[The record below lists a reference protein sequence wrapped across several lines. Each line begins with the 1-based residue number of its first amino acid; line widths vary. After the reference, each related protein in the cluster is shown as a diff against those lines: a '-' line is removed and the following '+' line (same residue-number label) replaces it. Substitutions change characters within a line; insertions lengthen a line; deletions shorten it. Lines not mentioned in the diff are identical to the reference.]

1 MDSDKYST
9 AMLYGIALASCF
21 WFFAMLMFAFGAF
34 DLGRYVGKLEAAA
47 PELAAEK
54 EADSEKQN

>member
-9 AMLYGIALASCF
+9 AMLYGIATASFFWFLAS
-21 WFFAMLMFAFGAF
+21 LMFAFGAF

-47 PELAAEK
+47 PEFAAEK
-54 EADSEKQN
+54 EVDSEK